1 MSSRQNYITEDHLL
15 NTTYGMLTLTSV
27 FVIAR
32 TLTTQVLRPK
42 RWLPQDAIIYV
53 AYILYI
59 ILAVLYIVVTP
70 ILFRLTA
77 VGEKRMK
84 PYPTLRNEHKL
95 MVRIFF
101 VNTMFFWL
109 VLWTVK
115 LSFLMLYKRLIEGL
129 HNIYIKLW
137 WASVVIWFL
146 SLVGSLT
153 SHMTACSS
161 MRAWFTPGACQTP
174 RDIRSQIA
182 SLYFTYAV
190 DVLTDLMIMALPIRI
205 IWNLKMPQTQKFG
218 ITGLFGIGIIL
229 IAVATLRVAQI
240 GGKAQSISQ
249 PSASWLALWGVIETS
264 IAVIIG
270 CCPAFVT
277 LIRNHTTPAVSYN
290 AQGFVRQSE
299 GGRSREN
306 ASDPDSVKL
315 NSLQASQ
322 DGRLADSSTKSTSSK
337 DVGWQGFNG
346 TRFEDEPPP
355 RDVVEELIE
364 ETPMGK
370 KRIKVRRGAR

>member
-15 NTTYGMLTLTSV
+15 NTIYGMLTLTTV

-84 PYPTLRNEHKL
+84 PYPTLRDEHKL

-115 LSFLMLYKRLIEGL
+115 LSFLMLYRRLIEGL

-146 SLVGSLT
+146 SLIGSLT
-153 SHMTACSS
+153 SHLTACSS

-240 GGKAQSISQ
+240 GGKAQSSSQ

-290 AQGFVRQSE
+290 TQGFVRQSE
-299 GGRSREN
+299 GGSSREN
-306 ASDPDSVKL
+306 GSDPDSVKL
-315 NSLQASQ
+315 NSLQTSQ
-322 DGRLADSSTKSTSSK
+322 DGRLADLSTKSTSSK
-337 DVGWQGFNG
+337 GVGRQGSSG
-346 TRFEDEPPP
+346 SRFEVEPPP
-355 RDVVEELIE
+355 RDVVEELVE